1 MHDRRDGIEEG
12 KLSLA
17 GQPLDGGRER
27 WGGERTGGDD
37 DIGPVRR
44 GQPGDL
50 PPLDAD
56 ERVLLETARDGGAEA
71 IPIHRQGATGGRAG
85 GVARAP
91 EPTAPAAH

>member
-17 GQPLDGGRER
+17 GQSLDGGRER

-37 DIGPVRR
+37 DIGPVPR

-71 IPIHRQGATGGRAG
+71 IPIHRHGATGG
-85 GVARAP
+85 P
-91 EPTAPAAH
+91 PAALPPPPHHPPPPT